1 MPVVGTVTVACPA
14 CGIEQ
19 DCELIQSIN
28 SRSEPAAK
36 TRLLRGDLNVLAC
49 ACGRRTGL
57 AADLLYVDPDAGFY
71 CQVVASGSQDMAE
84 AAARFADAGVTGT
97 LRLVPSKNALVEKV
111 RILDAG
117 LADWAVEMAKVLPL
131 AARQPPA
138 LDRVLLFDG
147 VDRSADKVRW
157 LLLPV
162 DPGDRAVPLASA
174 LVSVE
179 RLAERTRGQPGPA
192 QLQVDRAW
200 AVEAVR
206 TMVEGAS

>member
-1 MPVVGTVTVACPA
+1 
-14 CGIEQ
+14 
-19 DCELIQSIN
+19 
-28 SRSEPAAK
+28 
-36 TRLLRGDLNVLAC
+36 VLAC

-117 LADWAVEMAKVLPL
+117 LADWAVEMAKVLLL